1 MATSKTRPAP
11 VDTSLP
17 AAGISLPAHC
27 LRNSPT
33 VTAPSLYACLSTMW
47 KPSFEDVQPSRLVIH
62 CVPFWLMCPPTLAI
76 AGTISTTIT
85 TTATVPTT

>member
-17 AAGISLPAHC
+17 AAGSSLAAHC

-33 VTAPSLYACLSTMW
+33 VTTPSLYACLSTMW
-47 KPSFEDVQPSRLVIH
+47 KPSLEDTQASRLVIH
-62 CVPFWLMCPPTLAI
+62 WVPPLEIWPPTLAI

-85 TTATVPTT
+85 TTATTPTT